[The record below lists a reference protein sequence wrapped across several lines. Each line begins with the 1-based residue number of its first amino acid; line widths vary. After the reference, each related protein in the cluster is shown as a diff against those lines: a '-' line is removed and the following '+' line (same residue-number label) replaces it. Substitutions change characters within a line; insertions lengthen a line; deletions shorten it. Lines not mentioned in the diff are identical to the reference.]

1 VNLYAQL
8 IYDKFDAATDV
19 DPDLPFGVLD
29 GAVQGGIR
37 KSGQFKQTLALA
49 LSYRFL

>member
-1 VNLYAQL
+1 
-8 IYDKFDAATDV
+8 
-19 DPDLPFGVLD
+19 
-29 GAVQGGIR
+29 VQGGIR